1 MGYIVKNT
9 TQDNDS
15 NNLEIG
21 NNIYIPKT
29 KEEGTIVLKIG
40 SLYQVRTKDGKVK
53 SYLADELKL
62 CK

>member
-62 CK
+62 SK